1 MKNKNIPAVQ
11 NLIRCLPL
19 DSLKNPEVVANL
31 VRAFGIVAWGP
42 RTIGPEV
49 RFINPDNAGIA
60 QTPDQIAKCLVY
72 LSQFKIN
79 SFCEIGIYF
88 GANLLFCS
96 EYLRRFNPDIK
107 CLGVDPTGFLD
118 SDIKE
123 LIDKEIWITLKP
135 MTSEDLKGEKF
146 DYVFIDGDHVQPW
159 VQMDWQNLGQHAKIC
174 GFHDL
179 QDPGWPDVAQYWN
192 TLKGN
197 KDKVMVEFLDDLSNM
212 KTHGIGIIHN
222 KDIEDKPTI
231 TKKGKAAE

>member
-1 MKNKNIPAVQ
+1 MKNKNILAVQ

-19 DSLKNPEVVANL
+19 DILKDPEVVANL

-49 RFINPDNAGIA
+49 RFINPDNIGIA
-60 QTPDQIAKCLVY
+60 QTPDQIAKALVY
-72 LSQFKIN
+72 VSQFKIN
-79 SFCEIGIYF
+79 TFCEIGIYH

-96 EYLRRFNPDIK
+96 EYLKRFNPDIK
-107 CLGVDPTGFLD
+107 CFGIDPTDFLD

-135 MTSEDLKGEKF
+135 LTSEDMKGKKF
-146 DYVFIDGDHVQPW
+146 DFVFIDADHTQPW
-159 VQMDWQNLGQHAKIC
+159 PQRDWQNLGQHAKIC

-179 QDPGWPDVAQYWN
+179 QDPGWPDIGKFWN

-197 KDKVMVEFLDDLSNM
+197 NNKVMMEFLDDLSNM
-212 KTHGIGIIHN
+212 KTHGIGIIH
-222 KDIEDKPTI
+222 DKEPVR
-231 TKKGKAAE
+231 KGGKERKVVE